1 MSGPNRRTTWPL
13 SAALLFATASGT
25 AAQDAVEQL
34 RDRQER
40 ISNLEYA
47 IKEAELVRRLCEVA
61 PHNPECAGGQTD
73 DPPHLSQPSPALS
86 FRLIEVFGSEGRLQA
101 VLEDS
106 RGKRRIVQSGAE
118 FAPGLIL
125 DRVRLDSVDVLTQL
139 GVSTLHIGDD

>member
-1 MSGPNRRTTWPL
+1 MSGPNRRAAWPL
-13 SAALLFATASGT
+13 SATLLFAAASGT
-25 AAQDAVEQL
+25 AAQDAVERL

-47 IKEAELVRRLCEVA
+47 IKEADLVRRLCEVA
-61 PHNPECAGGQTD
+61 PRNHECAGGQTD
-73 DPPHLSQPSPALS
+73 DPPHLSQPAPALG

-106 RGKRRIVQSGAE
+106 EGKRRTLQTGAE

-139 GVSTLHIGDD
+139 GVSTLRIGDD

>member
-1 MSGPNRRTTWPL
+1 MSGPNRRTAWPL
-13 SAALLFATASGT
+13 SAALLLATATGT
-25 AAQDAVEQL
+25 AAQDAGEIL

-40 ISNLEYA
+40 VSNLEYA
-47 IKEAELVRRLCEVA
+47 IKEAELVRRLCDVA
-61 PHNPECAGGQTD
+61 PYNSECASGQTD
-73 DPPHLSQPSPALS
+73 DPPHLSQPGSALS

-106 RGKRRIVQSGAE
+106 EGKRRIVQTGAE

-139 GVSTLHIGDD
+139 GVSTLRIGDD